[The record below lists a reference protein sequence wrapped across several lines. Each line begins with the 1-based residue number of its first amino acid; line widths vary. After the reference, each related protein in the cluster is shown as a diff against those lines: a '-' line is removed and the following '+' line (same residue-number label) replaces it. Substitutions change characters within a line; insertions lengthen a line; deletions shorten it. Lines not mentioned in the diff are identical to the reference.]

1 MPAIKLSPQET
12 TRRAEIHK
20 AALEGNIT
28 KRKNDIEK
36 FKARLAMAEQDMQDW
51 TKELEGL
58 K

>member
-1 MPAIKLSPQET
+1 MPAIKLSSQET
-12 TRRAEIHK
+12 SRRAELHK

-36 FKARLAMAEQDMQDW
+36 FKARLAMAEQDVNDW
-51 TKELEGL
+51 TKELEEL